1 MTYNRIEKR
10 RILIPKMK
18 PKESVKEKS
27 FAEELKELHLSL
39 IAQDKKKEEAKRQES
54 INYEKMYEAL
64 KKEYDRL
71 KSRMENN
78 SQTVS
83 GTNNIQI
90 SAGKDVNI
98 TISEG
103 DNFRDSVKTEESR

>member
-1 MTYNRIEKR
+1 MNNDSDWIKGQRAKRKILMPISDKSSEKT
-10 RILIPKMK
+10 
-18 PKESVKEKS
+18 

-39 IAQDKKKEEAKRQES
+39 ISNEKKKEKV
-54 INYEKMYEAL
+54 NYKKMYEDL
-64 KKEYDRL
+64 KKEFEEM
-71 KSRMENN
+71 KSQMENN
-78 SQTVS
+78 NQTVS

-103 DNFRDSVKTEESR
+103 NEFNDSVNNGG

>member
-1 MTYNRIEKR
+1 MTYNRITKR
-10 RILIPKMK
+10 RILMPIKDK
-18 PKESVKEKS
+18 PSEKT

-39 IAQDKKKEEAKRQES
+39 ISNKEKKEKV
-54 INYEKMYEAL
+54 NYKKMYENL
-64 KKEYDRL
+64 KKEFEEL
-71 KSRMENN
+71 KSQMENN
-78 SQTVS
+78 NQTVS

-103 DNFRDSVKTEESR
+103 DKISDSVKTEERK

>member
-1 MTYNRIEKR
+1 MTLYKNR
-10 RILIPKMK
+10 RILIPTKNK
-18 PKESVKEKS
+18 PKEKT

-39 IAQDKKKEEAKRQES
+39 ISNEEKKKKV
-54 INYEKMYEAL
+54 NYKKLYEDL
-64 KKEYDRL
+64 KKEFEKL
-71 KSRMENN
+71 KSQMENN
-78 SQTVS
+78 NQTVS
-83 GTNNIQI
+83 GNSNIQI